1 MRATNLGVLGRPVR
15 RPARNSSA
23 MPPVAEE
30 ADAPVLSSA
39 DIRRATVLGGIDG
52 LITTFVI
59 VATALTGKVKPD
71 VVGTVGVAS
80 LFADAF
86 SMGVSEYLSSRFD
99 RSSGDAAV
107 LGAACALAFCAAGA
121 LPLCAYLLTMSD
133 ELVRQIAPTAVFVV
147 SLFALGL
154 ARLLVYRGTWQ
165 YVLEVV
171 LSGSIAG
178 GIAFGVA
185 YGL

>member
-1 MRATNLGVLGRPVR
+1 
-15 RPARNSSA
+15 

-30 ADAPVLSSA
+30 APGLSSM
-39 DIRRATVLGGIDG
+39 DLRRATVLGGIDG

-59 VATALTGKVKPD
+59 VATALTGKVRPD

-121 LPLCAYLLTMSD
+121 LPLCAYLLTMGD
-133 ELVRQIAPTAVFVV
+133 ELARQIVPTAVFVV

-171 LSGSIAG
+171 ISGSIAG